1 MKCKRLKE
9 LAKKISSH
17 AAIILPLG
25 SVPVEGR
32 KHAKTIYTPPE
43 NNGPEPVWA
52 VPEQLVLSTLL
63 DNVKTALNIPVV
75 SWLFSLVETV
85 IFQVVD
91 NTKHH

>member
-1 MKCKRLKE
+1 MQKLFT
-9 LAKKISSH
+9 
-17 AAIILPLG
+17 P
-25 SVPVEGR
+25 PPP
-32 KHAKTIYTPPE
+32 PPE
-43 NNGPEPVWA
+43 NKGPEP

-91 NTKHH
+91 NTKHE

>member
-1 MKCKRLKE
+1 
-9 LAKKISSH
+9 
-17 AAIILPLG
+17 
-25 SVPVEGR
+25 
-32 KHAKTIYTPPE
+32 
-43 NNGPEPVWA
+43 

-91 NTKHH
+91 NIKHH

>member
-1 MKCKRLKE
+1 MKFKRLKE
-9 LAKKISSH
+9 LAKISSH

-43 NNGPEPVWA
+43 NKGPEP

-91 NTKHH
+91 NTKHE